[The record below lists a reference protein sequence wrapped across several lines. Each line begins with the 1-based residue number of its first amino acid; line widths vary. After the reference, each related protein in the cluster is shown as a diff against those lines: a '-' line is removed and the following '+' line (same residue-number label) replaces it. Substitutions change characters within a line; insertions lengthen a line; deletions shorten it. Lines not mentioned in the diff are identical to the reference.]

1 MKEPKPKKALKVL
14 KAIKSIKPIKPIKPL
29 KPFKPPAGIKLLA
42 GVDEVGRG
50 PLAGD
55 VVTAA
60 VILPANHR
68 IEGLADS
75 KALSARQRENLY
87 KDIISHATCWYIGR
101 ASVEEIDRFNILQAT
116 LMAMRRAVMGLKI
129 QPDYVAVDGNRL
141 PQWEYPGEAVIKGD
155 GRVEVISAASI
166 LAKVVRDAEMLAMDS
181 KYPGYGFDSNKGYGT
196 AQHLEALQRKGPT
209 PIHRRSFAPVR
220 DGLQLEQAPLF

>member
-1 MKEPKPKKALKVL
+1 MKPW
-14 KAIKSIKPIKPIKPL
+14 
-29 KPFKPPAGIKLLA
+29 KPPVGVKCLA

-60 VILPANHR
+60 VVLPANHR

-75 KALSARQRENLY
+75 KTLSARQRENLY
-87 KDIISHATCWYIGR
+87 SDIISHADCWAVGR
-101 ASVEEIDRFNILQAT
+101 ASVAEIDRFNILQAT
-116 LMAMRRAVMGLKI
+116 LMAIRRAVMGLRM
-129 QPDYVAVDGNRL
+129 QPDYVAVDGNRV
-141 PQWEYPGEAVIKGD
+141 PQWEYSDEAVVKGD

-166 LAKVVRDAEMLAMDS
+166 IAKVVRDAEMAEMHI

-196 AQHLEALQRKGPT
+196 AQHLEALERLGPT
-209 PIHRRSFAPVR
+209 PSHRRSFAPVR
-220 DGLQLEQAPLF
+220 KEMGLDQSDLF

>member
-1 MKEPKPKKALKVL
+1 MKPWN
-14 KAIKSIKPIKPIKPL
+14 
-29 KPFKPPAGIKLLA
+29 PPAGIKCLA

-60 VILPANHR
+60 VVLPANHR

-75 KALSARQRENLY
+75 KTLSARQRENLY
-87 KDIISHATCWYIGR
+87 GDIISHADCWAVGR
-101 ASVEEIDRFNILQAT
+101 ASVAEIDRFNILQAT
-116 LMAMRRAVMGLKI
+116 LMAMRRAVMGLQR
-129 QPDYVAVDGNRL
+129 QPDYVAVDGNRV
-141 PQWEYPGEAVIKGD
+141 PQWEYSSEAVIKGD

-166 LAKVVRDAEMLAMDS
+166 IAKVVRDAEMAEMHI

-196 AQHLEALQRKGPT
+196 AQHLEALERLGPT
-209 PIHRRSFAPVR
+209 PIHRRSFAPVKKEL
-220 DGLQLEQAPLF
+220 GLDQSSLF

>member
-1 MKEPKPKKALKVL
+1 M
-14 KAIKSIKPIKPIKPL
+14 SIKPWA
-29 KPFKPPAGIKLLA
+29 PPPDVTCLA

-60 VILPANHR
+60 VVLPAKHP

-87 KDIISHATCWYIGR
+87 QEIISHALCWHVGR
-101 ASVEEIDRFNILQAT
+101 ASVAEIDRFNILQAT
-116 LMAMRRAVMGLKI
+116 LMAMRRAVIGLRV
-129 QPDYVAVDGNRL
+129 QPDFVAVDGNRL
-141 PQWEYPGEAVIKGD
+141 PQWEYRGEAVVKGD

-166 LAKVVRDAEMLAMDS
+166 IAKVVRDKEMHAMND

-196 AQHLEALQRKGPT
+196 AQHLEALERLGPT
-209 PIHRRSFAPVR
+209 PIHRRSFAPVSR
-220 DGLQLEQAPLF
+220 ELGHGQAPLF

>member
-1 MKEPKPKKALKVL
+1 MKPWVRP
-14 KAIKSIKPIKPIKPL
+14 S
-29 KPFKPPAGIKLLA
+29 GILCLA

-60 VILPANHR
+60 VILPENHQ

-75 KALSARQRENLY
+75 KVLSARQRENVY
-87 KDIISHATCWYIGR
+87 EDIVGQAQCWAVGR

-116 LMAMRRAVMGLKI
+116 LMAMRRAVLSLDLK
-129 QPDYVAVDGNRL
+129 PDYVVVDGNRL
-141 PQWEYPGEAVIKGD
+141 PQWEYVSEAVVKGD

-166 LAKVVRDAEMLAMDS
+166 IAKVVRDAEMLALDS
-181 KYPGYGFDSNKGYGT
+181 QYPGYGFAANKGYGT
-196 AQHLEALQRKGPT
+196 PQHLEALQRLGPT
-209 PIHRRSFAPVR
+209 PIHRRSFAPVSN
-220 DGLQLEQAPLF
+220 GLKSEQAPLF

>member
-1 MKEPKPKKALKVL
+1 MKVW
-14 KAIKSIKPIKPIKPL
+14 
-29 KPFKPPAGIKLLA
+29 KPPAGVKCLA

-60 VILPANHR
+60 VVLPVNHR

-75 KALSARQRENLY
+75 KTLSARQRENLY
-87 KDIISHATCWYIGR
+87 SDIISHADCWAVGR
-101 ASVEEIDRFNILQAT
+101 ASVAEIDRFNILQAT
-116 LMAMRRAVMGLKI
+116 LMAMRRAVMRLRI
-129 QPDYVAVDGNRL
+129 QPDYVAVDGNRV
-141 PQWEYPGEAVIKGD
+141 PQWEYSAEAVVKGD

-166 LAKVVRDAEMLAMDS
+166 IAKVVRDAEMAEMHI

-196 AQHLEALQRKGPT
+196 AQHLEALERLGPT

-220 DGLQLEQAPLF
+220 KELGLDQSDLF

>member
-1 MKEPKPKKALKVL
+1 MPKGVT
-14 KAIKSIKPIKPIKPL
+14 S
-29 KPFKPPAGIKLLA
+29 LA

-50 PLAGD
+50 PLAWD

-60 VILPANHR
+60 VILPANHG

-87 KDIISHATCWYIGR
+87 KDIMSRADCWCVGR
-101 ASVEEIDRFNILQAT
+101 ATVAEIDRFNILQAT
-116 LMAMRRAVMGLKI
+116 LMAMRRAVIGLKN

-141 PQWEYPGEAVIKGD
+141 PQWEYRGEAVVKGD

-166 LAKVVRDAEMLAMDS
+166 IAKVTRDAEMKEMDA
-181 KYPGYGFDSNKGYGT
+181 KYPGYGFAKNKGYGT
-196 AQHLEALQRKGPT
+196 AQHLEALQRMGPS

-220 DGLQLEQAPLF
+220 NELGLEQSPLF

>member
-1 MKEPKPKKALKVL
+1 
-14 KAIKSIKPIKPIKPL
+14 
-29 KPFKPPAGIKLLA
+29 LA

-60 VILPANHR
+60 VVLPANHR

-75 KALSARQRENLY
+75 KTLSARQRENLY
-87 KDIISHATCWYIGR
+87 SDIISHADCWAVGR
-101 ASVEEIDRFNILQAT
+101 ASVAEIDRFNILQAT
-116 LMAMRRAVMGLKI
+116 LMAMRRAVMGLRM
-129 QPDYVAVDGNRL
+129 QPDYVAVDGNRV
-141 PQWEYPGEAVIKGD
+141 PQWENSAEAVVKGD

-166 LAKVVRDAEMLAMDS
+166 IAKVVRDAEMAEMHI

-196 AQHLEALQRKGPT
+196 AQHLEALERLGPT

-220 DGLQLEQAPLF
+220 KEMGLDQSDLF